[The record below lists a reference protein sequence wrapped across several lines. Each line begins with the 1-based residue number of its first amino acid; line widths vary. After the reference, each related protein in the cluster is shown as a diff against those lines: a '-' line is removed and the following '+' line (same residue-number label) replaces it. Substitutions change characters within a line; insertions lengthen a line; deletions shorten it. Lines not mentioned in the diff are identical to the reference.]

1 MTRNDVATELKKLLA
16 RYVGDVA
23 LTEQMGFIDDLG
35 LDSIRVMDIVADLQ
49 DHFGVEV
56 PLGALQRLHTFG
68 DVVSEVFEAVE
79 RKNP

>member
-1 MTRNDVATELKKLLA
+1 MTRDDVAAELRKLLV

-49 DHFGVEV
+49 DQFGVEV

-68 DVVSEVFEAVE
+68 DVVSEVFTAIQG
-79 RKNP
+79 KTP